1 MIKSLGVTEYFYRSL
16 PFLIAERKPCSRFG
30 VQGSRFNVEH
40 RTLNFEQALHSTL
53 YIAGKQIHVNFH
65 AGCKLDTV
73 EKYHDALFAFKFF
86 LKYTAQAFKRTILN

>member
-1 MIKSLGVTEYFYRSL
+1 MENGKSLKPFTFLIL
-16 PFLIAERKPCSRFG
+16 PF
-30 VQGSRFNVEH
+30 
-40 RTLNFEQALHSTL
+40 TLCAISHEFFPSTLHAIRYTL